1 MCKAQCRPA
10 SGDVAG
16 IRMVLLLFSCRPR
29 RITGCLVLRKEG
41 VVTADK
47 AMFNMVE
54 YDTTGNKDH
63 WDNVIDKDIENG
75 GTVV

>member
-1 MCKAQCRPA
+1 M
-10 SGDVAG
+10 
-16 IRMVLLLFSCRPR
+16 I
-29 RITGCLVLRKEG
+29 LRKEG